1 MPVIELFIVAGLAS
15 EEEAEEGTSVSP
27 SMTEVWLCQLST
39 AWQNIPPMLQDDEVI
54 HHIYLKLNLP
64 IFYGIGYYFY

>member
-1 MPVIELFIVAGLAS
+1 MLWQITQCVWDGKMPVIELFIVAGLAS

-39 AWQNIPPMLQDDEVI
+39 AW
-54 HHIYLKLNLP
+54 
-64 IFYGIGYYFY
+64 